1 MAENIIWDWI
11 IRLDEELQEAGQGQ
25 VAKLIDQ
32 FSTEV
37 CELNMEKV
45 DAMLPEA
52 IALSRSLNNPWL
64 EVFFR
69 HWEMRNRVGNRV
81 EGEVALADAVKYFEM
96 AHREETYECPQ
107 SVCLTQD
114 LTDCYANID
123 GPGWVEERKA
133 VVEEMMERIT
143 PHWNCFRCLSVEYI
157 EALADEEKYEEAL
170 AYIALQEAKLQ
181 EAGVKDDLQ
190 DSKIDIYI
198 KQERYS
204 EAYELLQ
211 AKKLA
216 KANEYQWEK
225 WRQLEQVDEAY
236 LLAMLGNE
244 AEAREKLVPWGQ
256 LAPLGYRRWI
266 RTIEQLVT
274 LDAGYNN
281 WQVSGLIQSAI
292 DHFEKVG
299 SYRHLIE
306 MAEIQI
312 RLALKRGST
321 WYARRALTQIK
332 SAIPQLRKQDGM
344 DALFAELEKAIAVQK
359 ATVNLPVEADELVEW
374 LNTRGEAGEGRNP
387 EMEIEWLLEA
397 ITQLPDNEA
406 LVGNAASA
414 LFALEAKEEAER
426 LLWNYVRKH
435 RADDSITAMLS
446 SRLMDEGRFNE
457 VEEIEQFFD
466 PESDLHLWAKARRLR
481 GLRDYDAAQAV
492 ALKMHEKFPDYIG
505 PISMMVAEGI
515 RLQQFPMAV
524 EWLLKQEAL
533 MEDPKNTQWDI
544 LTYASAAQNWELA
557 REYAEKLGIK
567 LESTEGPIE
576 EEWGMVSIRYYEEGN
591 IVTERY
597 AQCTGPVT
605 ARIIQPTSSGQAQKM
620 GDWVVFDAEHLV
632 ERPEDPEEHFI
643 PCFRAVHT
651 LEKGGYHDSWF
662 ADGAYPGQADFDLFR
677 DTLREE
683 GYQIW
688 VFSPD
693 DYQVRHPDDEDRPL
707 EGVYFNLTAPLSMSP
722 KAVYHRL
729 TELTKEWEHPLAW
742 YGLAKDAG
750 MPVEPHQ
757 NIIERYGL

>member
-25 VAKLIDQ
+25 AAKLIDQ

-37 CELNMEKV
+37 CELNMDKV

-81 EGEVALADAVKYFEM
+81 EGEAALADAVKYFEM

-143 PHWNCFRCLSVEYI
+143 PQWNCFRCLSVEYV

-236 LLAMLGNE
+236 LLAMLGNVE
-244 AEAREKLVPWGQ
+244 EAREKLVPWGQ

-281 WQVSGLIQSAI
+281 WQVAGLIQSAI

-299 SYRHLIE
+299 SYRHLVE

-321 WYARRALTQIK
+321 WYAHRALTQMK
-332 SAIPQLRKQDGM
+332 ATLPKLRKQTGI
-344 DALFAELEKAIAVQK
+344 AELILELETALNAQK
-359 ATVNLPVEADELVEW
+359 SSVTLPVAADQLLDW
-374 LNTRGEAGEGRNP
+374 LQAEGEKNEGRNP
-387 EMEIEWLLEA
+387 EAEIEWLLEA
-397 ITQLPDNEA
+397 LAELPDNEA
-406 LVGNAASA
+406 LVGNSASA
-414 LFALEAKEEAER
+414 LFALEEKHAGES
-426 LLWNYVRKH
+426 LLWDYVRRH

-466 PESDLHLWAKARRLR
+466 PESDLHLWSKARRLR
-481 GLRDYDAAQAV
+481 GLRNYEAAQAV
-492 ALKMHEKFPDYIG
+492 ALQMHQKFPDYIG
-505 PISMMVAEGI
+505 PISMMVAEGV
-515 RLQQFPMAV
+515 RQQQFAMAV

-544 LTYASAAQNWELA
+544 LTYASAAQNWDLA

-576 EEWGMVSIRYYEEGN
+576 EDWGMVSIRYYEEGD

-605 ARIIQPTSSGQAQKM
+605 ARIIQPTSSGQSQKV

-632 ERPEDPEEHFI
+632 PRPEDPEENFI

-662 ADGAYPGQADFDLFR
+662 VDGVYPGQADFDLFR

-693 DYQVRHPDDEDRPL
+693 DYQVNDPENEGESLP
-707 EGVYFNLTAPLSMSP
+707 GVYFNITAPLTVSP
-722 KAVYHRL
+722 KMIDQRL
-729 TELTKEWEHPLAW
+729 TALTKDWAHPLVW
-742 YGLAKDAG
+742 YLLAKEAN